1 MLNAAL
7 VKLLGDLRLCL
18 FGMDRIIS
26 LFFTRLIHGRY
37 TIQDSTS
44 RAQCAQLLDDVGCKW
59 VYGAQLYMFY
69 YNLYTSDIIHIHN
82 KT

>member
-18 FGMDRIIS
+18 FGKDRIIS
-26 LFFTRLIHGRY
+26 LFFTRLIHGGY
-37 TIQDSTS
+37 TIQGSTS
-44 RAQCAQLLDDVGCKW
+44 MAQCTQLLDGCKW
-59 VYGAQLYMFY
+59 VYGAQLYMFNY
-69 YNLYTSDIIHIHN
+69 KLYMSDIIHIHN